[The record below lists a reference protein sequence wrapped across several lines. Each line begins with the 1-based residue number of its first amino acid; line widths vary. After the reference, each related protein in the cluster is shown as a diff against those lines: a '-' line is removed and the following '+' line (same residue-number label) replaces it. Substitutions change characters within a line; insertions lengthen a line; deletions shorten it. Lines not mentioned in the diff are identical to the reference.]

1 MPMESYRIQ
10 VSDLQERLARKATAH
25 TAHRFTNLYD
35 LLTWAPLM
43 NWAFDTL
50 MSNRGSRTAG
60 VDGIT
65 RRAAT
70 EQRDRIITDLRAALK
85 ARSYQ
90 PQPVR
95 RTYILK
101 ANGKQRPL
109 GIPTL
114 TDRLVQLMVKAILEP
129 IFESDFLPESHGF
142 RPQRSCHTAV
152 AHLHQQVAPR
162 HKKMNWT
169 IEGDI
174 TGCFDHIQ
182 HRVLMRLLRRRIQD
196 QKLLTVI
203 WQMLRAGVM
212 ENKLFSSTTE
222 GTPQGGIVSPL
233 LANIYLHEL
242 DVWMAANY
250 TRLSRPEKCR
260 RRRDHEGNAFY
271 VRYADDFVI
280 AWNGTKA
287 GAERLKAALAVF
299 LREHLGLELSAEKTR
314 ITHAT
319 AGYDFL
325 GFTVKRR
332 IDPQRKENSLLTYPS
347 TQSVMKL
354 KAKLKSL
361 THSRTTQASVRDKLS
376 VLNSLLRGWAN
387 YFRHSAASRTFSYIG
402 HYAFKR
408 MEIWLRRKTGQR
420 VRAVYRRY
428 YRRHERAM
436 TWSDAGVTLYHPG
449 VSTRITHQRYAH
461 RPNPYL
467 TGAAQAETTPATPYP
482 ETPPWSGT
490 VYYGEDWTAIRAAV
504 LERDDHRCQLCGR
517 QQRLEVHH
525 LRKWTPG
532 TAHDPDNLLTL
543 CEPCHAQAH
552 SPGSETSRKLARR
565 HVRTGEPD
573 EVKVSSPVREGA

>member
-1 MPMESYRIQ
+1 
-10 VSDLQERLARKATAH
+10 
-25 TAHRFTNLYD
+25 
-35 LLTWAPLM
+35 
-43 NWAFDTL
+43 
-50 MSNRGSRTAG
+50 
-60 VDGIT
+60 
-65 RRAAT
+65 
-70 EQRDRIITDLRAALK
+70 
-85 ARSYQ
+85 
-90 PQPVR
+90 
-95 RTYILK
+95 
-101 ANGKQRPL
+101 
-109 GIPTL
+109 
-114 TDRLVQLMVKAILEP
+114 
-129 IFESDFLPESHGF
+129 
-142 RPQRSCHTAV
+142 
-152 AHLHQQVAPR
+152 
-162 HKKMNWT
+162 
-169 IEGDI
+169 
-174 TGCFDHIQ
+174 
-182 HRVLMRLLRRRIQD
+182 MRLLRRRIQD

-250 TRLSRPEKCR
+250 TQLSRPEKCR

-387 YFRHSAASRTFSYIG
+387 YFRHSAASQTFSYIG

-482 ETPPWSGT
+482 ETPPWNGA

-517 QQRLEVHH
+517 PRRLEVHH

-532 TAHDPDNLLTL
+532 TAHDPNNLLTL